1 MTHVIGGVGG
11 KVRYWML
18 RHGGGTGF
26 SETGDWS
33 RLVKCVCVVYYEWD
47 GVAQHDIACMV
58 QWNN

>member
-1 MTHVIGGVGG
+1 MTHIIGGVGG

-33 RLVKCVCVVYYEWD
+33 RLVKCGSVCVWSIMSMTLLVWFSGTIE
-47 GVAQHDIACMV
+47 
-58 QWNN
+58 